1 MTIFLSLNVVF
12 KRKLMKVIYFKL
24 FIKLLVSLPL
34 LFSGV
39 LMFLGSITYMVKEQD
54 FLGFIGIFVGVVLVV
69 VSFKLFKRIY
79 PKE

>member
-1 MTIFLSLNVVF
+1 
-12 KRKLMKVIYFKL
+12 MKVIYFKL

-54 FLGFIGIFVGVVLVV
+54 FLGFIGVFVGVVLVV